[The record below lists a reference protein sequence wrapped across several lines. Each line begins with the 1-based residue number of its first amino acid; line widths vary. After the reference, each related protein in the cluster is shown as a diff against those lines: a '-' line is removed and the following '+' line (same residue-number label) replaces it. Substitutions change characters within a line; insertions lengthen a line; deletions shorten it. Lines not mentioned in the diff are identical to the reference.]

1 MDKFKNFPPVY
12 CISLADSSDRRCY
25 MKGQCDALGID
36 DITFIECYDGREVDF
51 RQTGLVQGNF
61 VHEVSQGAI
70 ATSMSHIKAIKHWLD
85 TSNSEWAIFCEDDM
99 IFHISKYWNF
109 TWEEF
114 TETFPADW
122 ECMQL
127 SLIREYFYFID
138 DNFQIQHREGSD
150 WSAGTYLLNRK
161 SGQDIISDY
170 IMEDG
175 RFNLSVVKQPE
186 CIPDPESIIYG
197 PSYHNYKAYVF
208 PLFVENTSFPSTFY
222 PYFIETTTKN
232 SQSESS
238 INVYNWWKSNGN
250 NFKLKKYL

>member
-1 MDKFKNFPPVY
+1 
-12 CISLADSSDRRCY
+12 
-25 MKGQCDALGID
+25 
-36 DITFIECYDGREVDF
+36 
-51 RQTGLVQGNF
+51 
-61 VHEVSQGAI
+61 
-70 ATSMSHIKAIKHWLD
+70 
-85 TSNSEWAIFCEDDM
+85 
-99 IFHISKYWNF
+99 
-109 TWEEF
+109 
-114 TETFPADW
+114 
-122 ECMQL
+122 
-127 SLIREYFYFID
+127 
-138 DNFQIQHREGSD
+138 
-150 WSAGTYLLNRK
+150 
-161 SGQDIISDY
+161 
-170 IMEDG
+170 MEDG